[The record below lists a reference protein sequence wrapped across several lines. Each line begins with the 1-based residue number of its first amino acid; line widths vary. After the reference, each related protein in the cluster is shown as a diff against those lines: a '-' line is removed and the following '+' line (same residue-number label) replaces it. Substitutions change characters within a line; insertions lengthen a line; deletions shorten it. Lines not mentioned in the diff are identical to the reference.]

1 MDRPRATSYLP
12 SMSTEHGQLV
22 GTLKRLQAT
31 ANWCAR
37 KFTTGHLKVEYR
49 VAFSTGAAL
58 PWRLVE
64 MHRDVQHA
72 DEPRVLRRMHCFR
85 SAESLERSV
94 QERTVWKTRDQAL
107 VASHLVR
114 VRTSID
120 KMPSAE
126 PEAQG
131 TRPSQ
136 ALTAD
141 LMVLTATR
149 KALRAQLCLTRP
161 DRVIDLLNK

>member
-1 MDRPRATSYLP
+1 MQTSWRKRMSRAIRAHLRSSVLSNHGVGIVTS
-12 SMSTEHGQLV
+12 SENG
-22 GTLKRLQAT
+22 RL
-31 ANWCAR
+31 
-37 KFTTGHLKVEYR
+37 
-49 VAFSTGAAL
+49 
-58 PWRLVE
+58 
-64 MHRDVQHA
+64 
-72 DEPRVLRRMHCFR
+72 MHCFR

-120 KMPSAE
+120 KIASGE
-126 PEAQG
+126 PEPQH
-131 TRPSQ
+131 TPPSQ
-136 ALTAD
+136 ALNAD

-161 DRVIDLLNK
+161 DRVIDLLNR